1 MRSSAG
7 AMSGSP
13 YVAAGAAY
21 PTATAR
27 PKDTAWPQDTGT
39 ATVPGSLGLG
49 IAGIVKHEEIEM
61 TTIVLRRAATLRAAA
76 GRLRDAGALLRV
88 PAGALVRDRVVQ
100 VLALSLLALGLLDA
114 AQLSMTLDFVAG
126 ALVGIAPFLL
136 LAVAI
141 AASASASGADR
152 LIARAFSGSPGRT
165 IVLAAAVG
173 ALSPFCSCGV
183 IPLIA
188 AMLRA
193 GVPLAPVMAFWLA
206 SPIMDPEMF
215 VLTAAGVGL
224 GFAVAKTAA
233 AVAMGLLGGLTVR
246 VLQRAGGLRNPLAG
260 AACTTCGGGFDP
272 QAAVAVR
279 WRFWEDPERRGRFA
293 RESLHTGA
301 FLLKWLSVAFLAES
315 LMMAWLPAESVAS
328 AVGGGSA
335 FAIPLAA
342 VVGVPAY
349 LNGYAAIPLI
359 SGLLEMGMSSGAALA
374 FVTAGAV
381 SSIPAA
387 IAVWALVR
395 RSVFVLYLALGLGGA
410 MLSGIVYQVS
420 GLPV

>member
-1 MRSSAG
+1 MN
-7 AMSGSP
+7 
-13 YVAAGAAY
+13 
-21 PTATAR
+21 
-27 PKDTAWPQDTGT
+27 
-39 ATVPGSLGLG
+39 
-49 IAGIVKHEEIEM
+49 
-61 TTIVLRRAATLRAAA
+61 TIVLPRAGGYLRAAA
-76 GRLRDAGALLRV
+76 GTLIRGPIR
-88 PAGALVRDRVVQ
+88 ALVRDRVVL
-100 VLALSLLALGLLDA
+100 VFVLSLLVLGILDA
-114 AQLSMTLDFVAG
+114 AQFSLSVRFLAG
-126 ALVGIAPFLL
+126 ALIGIAPFLL

-141 AASASASGADR
+141 AAFASASGADR
-152 LIARAFSGSPGRT
+152 LIARAFSGNPGRT
-165 IVLAAAVG
+165 IALAAVVG

-215 VLTAAGVGL
+215 VLTAAGVGI

-233 AVAMGLLGGLTVR
+233 AVAMGLLGGIAVWALE
-246 VLQRAGGLRNPLAG
+246 RAGGLRNPLAG
-260 AACTTCGGGFDP
+260 AAGATCGGGFDP
-272 QAAVAVR
+272 RAPVAVR
-279 WRFWEDPERRGRFA
+279 WRLWEDPDRRVRFA
-293 RESLHTGA
+293 RESLHTGG
-301 FLLKWLSVAFLAES
+301 FLLKWLAVAFLAES
-315 LMMAWLPAESVAS
+315 LMMAWLPAESVAA

-381 SSIPAA
+381 SCIPAA

-410 MLSGIVYQVS
+410 MLSGVLYQVS
-420 GLPV
+420 GAPV

>member
-1 MRSSAG
+1 MN
-7 AMSGSP
+7 
-13 YVAAGAAY
+13 
-21 PTATAR
+21 
-27 PKDTAWPQDTGT
+27 
-39 ATVPGSLGLG
+39 TV
-49 IAGIVKHEEIEM
+49 
-61 TTIVLRRAATLRAAA
+61 VLLPLA
-76 GRLRDAGALLRV
+76 GRLRTAGLRMYAALR
-88 PAGALVRDRVVQ
+88 ATMRDRVVLVFVAALVGLG
-100 VLALSLLALGLLDA
+100 VLDSARLPESLR
-114 AQLSMTLDFVAG
+114 FVAG
-126 ALVGIAPFLL
+126 ALAGIAPFLV

-141 AASASASGADR
+141 AAFTAASGADR
-152 LIARAFSGSPGRT
+152 LIARAFSGRPGRT
-165 IVLAAAVG
+165 IVLASIVG

-215 VLTAAGVGL
+215 VLTAAGVGF
-224 GFAVAKTAA
+224 GFAGAKTVAAVGMGLAGGISVRALERAGRLRDPLAA
-233 AVAMGLLGGLTVR
+233 AARPG
-246 VLQRAGGLRNPLAG
+246 
-260 AACTTCGGGFDP
+260 CGTAFDP
-272 QAAVAVR
+272 RSPVSVR
-279 WRFWEDPERRGRFA
+279 WRFWEEADRRDRFVSDA
-293 RESLHTGA
+293 IGTGG
-301 FLLKWLSVAFLAES
+301 FLLKWLAVAFLAES
-315 LMMAWLPAESVAS
+315 LMMAYLPAESVA
-328 AVGGGSA
+328 AVVGGDNA

-410 MLSGIVYQVS
+410 MLAGVLYQVS
-420 GLPV
+420 GVPI

>member
-1 MRSSAG
+1 MH
-7 AMSGSP
+7 
-13 YVAAGAAY
+13 
-21 PTATAR
+21 
-27 PKDTAWPQDTGT
+27 GT
-39 ATVPGSLGLG
+39 ETNG
-49 IAGIVKHEEIEM
+49 IKEVVVN
-61 TTIVLRRAATLRAAA
+61 TIILPRAAIWMRTAAV
-76 GRLRDAGALLRV
+76 LI
-88 PAGALVRDRVVQ
+88 RDRVVSAF
-100 VLALSLLALGLLDA
+100 VLGLLALGILDT
-114 AQLSMTLDFVAG
+114 AQLVQSVRFVAG
-126 ALVGIAPFLL
+126 ALIGIAPFLL

-141 AASASASGADR
+141 AAFASASGADR

-165 IVLAAAVG
+165 IVLAAVVG

-215 VLTAAGVGL
+215 VLTAAGVGI

-233 AVAMGLLGGLTVR
+233 AVAMGLLGGIVVR
-246 VLQRAGGLRNPLAG
+246 VLERAGELRNPLAG
-260 AACTTCGGGFDP
+260 AASATCGGGFDP
-272 QAAVAVR
+272 RVPVVVR
-279 WRFWEDPERRGRFA
+279 WRFWEDLDRWDRFA

-301 FLLKWLSVAFLAES
+301 FLLKWLAVAFLAES
-315 LMMAWLPAESVAS
+315 MMMAWLPAESVAA
-328 AVGGGSA
+328 AVGGDSA

-349 LNGYAAIPLI
+349 LNGYASIPLI

-395 RSVFVLYLALGLGGA
+395 RNVFVLYLALGLGGA
-410 MLSGIVYQVS
+410 MLSGVLYQMS
-420 GLPV
+420 RMPV